1 MVAAAEPIARDGGN
15 KRAQRLALGHMPMHI
30 YSAIFLAT
38 LGTTVLPV
46 PEEAALLAAGYAAR
60 TGNARLLPCIAAALL
75 AVLVGDTT
83 AYLVGRGL
91 LGPFLRT
98 GLGSKLLPQRRREWA
113 ERLVATKGSRA
124 VVVARFLMGLRGFV
138 YFALGASRYPFAR
151 FLAVDTAA
159 GVVEVGGLVVIG
171 FAVGALRGRAG
182 TWVDLVAAAI
192 LVATFFGPAAVRA
205 LAERTRR

>member
-1 MVAAAEPIARDGGN
+1 
-15 KRAQRLALGHMPMHI
+15 MPVHI
-30 YSAIFLAT
+30 YFAVFLAT

-60 TGNARLLPCIAAALL
+60 TGNARLLPCIAVALL
-75 AVLVGDTT
+75 AVLVGDIT

-91 LGPFLRT
+91 LGRLLRT
-98 GLGSKLLPQRRREWA
+98 GLGAKLWPERRREWA
-113 ERLVATKGSRA
+113 ERLVATKGARA
-124 VVVARFLMGLRGFV
+124 VVVARFLVGLRGFV

-159 GVVEVGGLVVIG
+159 GVVEVGGLVVMG
-171 FAVGALRGRAG
+171 FAFGELRGRAG

-192 LVATFFGPAAVRA
+192 LVATLFGPATVRA
-205 LAERTRR
+205 LAKTEGRAR